1 MDWMPY
7 SPPKSGPMLLIPTRN
22 CEGQIVALHQKPHVP
37 DSGKGPGK
45 VGKYMWISNEKSFN
59 LPNHETPLF
68 YCRGIG
74 LVEGGLKAHVLARLS
89 SLHVIG
95 AAGI

>member
-1 MDWMPY
+1 
-7 SPPKSGPMLLIPTRN
+7 
-22 CEGQIVALHQKPHVP
+22 
-37 DSGKGPGK
+37 
-45 VGKYMWISNEKSFN
+45 MWISNEKCFN
-59 LPNHETPLF
+59 LLNHETPLF
-68 YCRGIG
+68 YCCGTGPASRGIG